1 MKCCTFYCLYPE
13 IIEDGILDAQSYKLE
28 VVNLL
33 STKEFFEYITQND

>member
-1 MKCCTFYCLYPE
+1 MITVLSFNFRDPVTE
-13 IIEDGILDAQSYKLE
+13 GRIILSDKLE